1 MFGNLKDIND
11 KGVIIMKNNF
21 DTNELSVLT
30 AAYNILKKH
39 KKNAIDAPSTLDINK
54 LAQDLLEEIIKGNG
68 DKKIFISSDDEG
80 NSFHR
85 LFYTIDTSPEYLDEI
100 RADNPCMEDF
110 NNEQIALLG

>member
-1 MFGNLKDIND
+1 MKDDFN
-11 KGVIIMKNNF
+11 
-21 DTNELSVLT
+21 TNEIEVLT

-85 LFYTIDTSPEYLDEI
+85 LFYTIDTAPEFLDEI
-100 RADNPCMEDF
+100 KADSPCMEDF

>member
-30 AAYNILKKH
+30 EVCNILKKH

-68 DKKIFISSDDEG
+68 DKKYL
-80 NSFHR
+80 FHQMMKGI
-85 LFYTIDTSPEYLDEI
+85 LIIDFSILLI
-100 RADNPCMEDF
+100 
-110 NNEQIALLG
+110 QALNILKKLERIIHVWKILIMNR

>member
-1 MFGNLKDIND
+1 MKDDFN
-11 KGVIIMKNNF
+11 
-21 DTNELSVLT
+21 TNEIEVLT

-80 NSFHR
+80 NSYHR
-85 LFYTIDTSPEYLDEI
+85 LFYTIDTAPEFLDEI
-100 RADNPCMEDF
+100 KADSPCMEDF

>member
-1 MFGNLKDIND
+1 MKDDFN
-11 KGVIIMKNNF
+11 
-21 DTNELSVLT
+21 TNEIEVLT
-30 AAYNILKKH
+30 TAYNILKKH

-80 NSFHR
+80 NSYHR
-85 LFYTIDTSPEYLDEI
+85 LFYTIDTAPEFLDEI
-100 RADNPCMEDF
+100 KADSPCMEDF

>member
-39 KKNAIDAPSTLDINK
+39 N
-54 LAQDLLEEIIKGNG
+54 
-68 DKKIFISSDDEG
+68 
-80 NSFHR
+80 
-85 LFYTIDTSPEYLDEI
+85 
-100 RADNPCMEDF
+100 
-110 NNEQIALLG
+110 

>member
-1 MFGNLKDIND
+1 MKDDFN
-11 KGVIIMKNNF
+11 
-21 DTNELSVLT
+21 TNELSVLT
-30 AAYNILKKH
+30 EVCNILKKH

-80 NSFHR
+80 NSYHR
-85 LFYTIDTSPEYLDEI
+85 LFYTIDTSPEYLEEI

>member
-1 MFGNLKDIND
+1 MKDDFN
-11 KGVIIMKNNF
+11 
-21 DTNELSVLT
+21 TNEIEVLT

-80 NSFHR
+80 NSYHR
-85 LFYTIDTSPEYLDEI
+85 LFYTIDTAHEFLDEI
-100 RADNPCMEDF
+100 KADSPCMKDF

>member
-80 NSFHR
+80 NSYHR
-85 LFYTIDTSPEYLDEI
+85 LFYTIDTSPEYLEEI

>member
-1 MFGNLKDIND
+1 MKDDFN
-11 KGVIIMKNNF
+11 
-21 DTNELSVLT
+21 TNKIEVLT

-80 NSFHR
+80 NSYHR
-85 LFYTIDTSPEYLDEI
+85 LFYTIDTAPEFLDEI
-100 RADNPCMEDF
+100 KADSPCMEDF

>member
-21 DTNELSVLT
+21 DTNEIEVLT

-85 LFYTIDTSPEYLDEI
+85 LFYTIDTAPEFLDEI
-100 RADNPCMEDF
+100 KADSPCMKDF

>member
-30 AAYNILKKH
+30 EVCNILKKH

-54 LAQDLLEEIIKGNG
+54 GNG

-80 NSFHR
+80 NSYHR
-85 LFYTIDTSPEYLDEI
+85 LFYTIDTAPEFLDEI
-100 RADNPCMEDF
+100 KADSPCMENF
-110 NNEQIALLG
+110 SNEQISLLG